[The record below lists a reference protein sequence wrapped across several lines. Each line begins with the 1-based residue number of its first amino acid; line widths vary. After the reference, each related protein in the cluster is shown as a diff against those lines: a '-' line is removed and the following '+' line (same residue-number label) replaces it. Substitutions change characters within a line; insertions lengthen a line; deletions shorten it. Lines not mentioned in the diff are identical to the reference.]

1 MAGSFTPR
9 TRSPDSASPRL
20 GAALH
25 HLPAAP
31 FSAHAPEVARVHDR
45 LRRQAAEHKRLE
57 AALEASR
64 EELRQLA
71 DGIAEASWLWETDAR
86 HAPYTRALQE
96 RSWSGSST
104 PPWARGRWFDL
115 VHPEDRARVRT
126 SFAAK
131 MLDGRYDEEYRVAC
145 RDGTMRWIRDRGV
158 PVRNPQGDL
167 HHIAGITSDVTE
179 RKEAEQRLA
188 TYERVL
194 ERMAGGVLLS
204 DGSGMVSFTNPA
216 LDDMFGYATGAL
228 VGRHIASLLDYPSA
242 QNARVAREI
251 LGQLAAR
258 GAWEGELRTRRRDG
272 ASFLT
277 SARLS
282 AIELAGTARLVGIFE
297 DVTKRKHLEEEARRH
312 QAQLAHVL
320 RLSTMGDMASGLA
333 HELSQP
339 LTAIVNYSMACVRQ
353 LRAGRGRRQELLE
366 MMEEAAAEA
375 LRGGEI
381 IHHLWDFVHKKEPR
395 RETVDLHRVLRD
407 VLRLMAAEAERY
419 GIDMRLDAG
428 ATVPCVDVDR
438 VQIEQVVVNLVRNGI
453 ESICHAESALR
464 CLCVTTSV
472 TAASIE
478 VAVCDTGSGLAPEMA
493 DEVFAPFV
501 STKPNG
507 LGMGLSISRS
517 IIEAHGGRLWLTS
530 SPEGGVCARFT
541 LPHVVDG
548 GGTDDD

>member
-1 MAGSFTPR
+1 MPGSFTTR
-9 TRSPDSASPRL
+9 TRPSESASPRL
-20 GAALH
+20 GPAIH

-57 AALEASR
+57 TALEASQER
-64 EELRQLA
+64 LRQLA
-71 DGIAEASWLWETDAR
+71 DGIAETSWLWETDAR

-96 RSWSGSST
+96 RSWSGST
-104 PPWARGRWFDL
+104 APPWARGRWLDL

-131 MLDGRYDEEYRVAC
+131 VLDGRYDEEYRVAC
-145 RDGTMRWIRDRGV
+145 RDGTLRWIRDRGV
-158 PVRNPQGDL
+158 PVRNQDGDL
-167 HHIAGITSDVTE
+167 HHIAGIASDVTE
-179 RKEAEQRLA
+179 RKEGEQRLA
-188 TYERVL
+188 TYERIL
-194 ERMAGGVLLS
+194 ECMGGGVHLS
-204 DGSGMVSFTNPA
+204 DATGIIAFTNPA
-216 LDDMFGYATGAL
+216 LDRMFGYDGGAL
-228 VGRHIASLLDYPSA
+228 VGRHIASLLDYPPA

-251 LGQLAAR
+251 LGQLAAC
-258 GAWEGELRTRRRDG
+258 GTWEGELRTRRRDG
-272 ASFLT
+272 TPFLT

-282 AIELAGTARLVGIFE
+282 AIELAGTARLVGIYE
-297 DVTKRKHLEEEARRH
+297 DVTERKRLEEEARRH

-353 LRAGRGRRQELLE
+353 LRAGRGRRHELLE

-419 GIDMRLDAG
+419 GIAMRLDPG
-428 ATVPCVDVDR
+428 AALPAVDVDR
-438 VQIEQVVVNLVRNGI
+438 VQIEQVVVNLVRNAI
-453 ESICHAESALR
+453 ESICHAESAIRELH
-464 CLCVTTSV
+464 VTTSV
-472 TAASIE
+472 TAASVE
-478 VAVCDTGSGLAPEMA
+478 VAVCDTGSGIAPDMA

-517 IIEAHGGRLWLTS
+517 IVEAHGGRLWLT
-530 SPEGGVCARFT
+530 PGPQGGVCARFT

-548 GGTDDD
+548 GGPDDD